1 MPSGPRTGSPTGR
14 SWVSVCVWLCRLTLY
29 VVYVTIA
36 ALGAL
41 VAPPMSILLGV
52 PVMTV
57 SGVAAAAYFL
67 WLCQQVWSRHLLT
80 GAATV
85 SAAAVPLFYGLHALQ
100 GPGGVIALVF
110 VWLGSVVLIDWVS
123 RLEIDPTTSVPT
135 VSTDQT
141 VGAEDSLRELLR
153 VMPLDAVFSEWR
165 ALHEPPSAG
174 ASVSRARAVVLGEMQ
189 RRDPAGF
196 AGWRADGR
204 TGPPEHHIRGDE
216 GLPV

>member
-1 MPSGPRTGSPTGR
+1 
-14 SWVSVCVWLCRLTLY
+14 
-29 VVYVTIA
+29 
-36 ALGAL
+36 
-41 VAPPMSILLGV
+41 MSILLGV

-57 SGVAAAAYFL
+57 TGVAAAVYFL
-67 WLCQQVWSRHLLT
+67 WLCQQGWSRHLLT

-85 SAAAVPLFYGLHALQ
+85 SAAAVPFFYGLHALQ
-100 GPGGVIALVF
+100 GPGGVIALVL
-110 VWLGSVVLIDWVS
+110 VWLGSVVFTDWVS
-123 RLEIDPTTSVPT
+123 RLDIDPTTPVPT

-153 VMPLDAVFSEWR
+153 VMPLDTVFSQWR
-165 ALHEPPSAG
+165 ALHEPASAG
-174 ASVSRARAVVLGEMQ
+174 GSVSRARAVVLDEMQ

-196 AGWRADGR
+196 AGWLADGA